1 MVKFCVRFSFL
12 VLVAIAIFSPAGFG
26 QVIIPDKEDSSV
38 RLEEQIFGLGFAAGP
53 TTGLGISFRHHLRS
67 RFSYGI
73 IGGIIKVD
81 RDLSY
86 DIGFEAQWD
95 ILRNESRRFFA
106 VGGTSFFYSGTSD
119 NNELEGP
126 LRFGFGIGGEFSSS
140 GVVNVTLEGLFTFF
154 SDGTILPLPQI
165 SAHYYFF

>member
-1 MVKFCVRFSFL
+1 MLKTFLRSFL
-12 VLVAIAIFSPAGFG
+12 LMLISVFLVTPTGFAQVVVPEKAGT
-26 QVIIPDKEDSSV
+26 SV
-38 RLEEQIFGLGFAAGP
+38 RLKKQVFGLGFAAGA
-53 TTGLGISFRHHLRS
+53 TTGLGISFRHHLPS
-67 RFSYGI
+67 RISYGI

-95 ILRNESRRFFA
+95 LSRNEAARFFA

-119 NNELEGP
+119 ENKLEGP
-126 LRFGFGIGGEFSSS
+126 LRFGLGIGGEFNYL
-140 GVVNVTLEGLFTFF
+140 GVLNVSLEGLFTFF
-154 SDGTILPLPQI
+154 SDGTILPLPQV